1 MKKHRSHKGD
11 VKMFDKLIL
20 DNLDYVVEEYFK
32 SRDLRE
38 ILAETEKYIKALE
51 EEIANEGVNKKMSHE

>member
-1 MKKHRSHKGD
+1 
-11 VKMFDKLIL
+11 MFDKLIL